1 MNTTDKIVVT
11 GATGNVGRPLVR
23 ALAEAGAEVTA
34 VSRRDGDVP
43 AGVRHVRADLTD
55 PQSLAPALEGA
66 DALFLLTSGEFHAA
80 GDLDKVVAM
89 AKEVR
94 RVVLLSSVGV
104 GTGRHRPVLEEA
116 VTSAGLDWTILR
128 PGGFASNA
136 MQWAE
141 QVRATR
147 TIAAPF
153 ADVAIPIIDPDDI
166 AAVAAVVLRADGH
179 SGRIYELSGPA
190 SISPRAQAEVI
201 GDALGEPVRFVELTR
216 AEAREHL
223 LRFMPEPVAEA
234 TLDAL
239 GEPLPRELR
248 VSEAVEQLLG
258 RPARPFTE
266 WARRNIAAF
275 K

>member
-1 MNTTDKIVVT
+1 MHTTDKVVVT
-11 GATGNVGRPLVR
+11 GATGNVGQPLVR

-66 DALFLLTSGEFHAA
+66 DALFLLTSGDFHAT

-89 AKEVR
+89 ARDVR

-104 GTGRHRPVLEEA
+104 GTGRHRPALEEA
-116 VTSAGLDWTILR
+116 VTRAGLDWTILR

-141 QVRATR
+141 QVRTAR

-153 ADVAIPIIDPDDI
+153 ADVAIPVIDPDDI
-166 AAVAAVVLRADGH
+166 AAVAAVVLRTDGH

-190 SISPRAQAEVI
+190 SISPREQAAAI
-201 GDALGEPVRFVELTR
+201 GDVLGEPVRFVELTR

-223 LRFMPEPVAEA
+223 LRFMPEPVADV

-248 VSEAVEQLLG
+248 ISEDVPQLLG
-258 RPARPFTE
+258 RPARPFIE
-266 WARRNIAAF
+266 WARRHIAAF